1 MGFYAP
7 AQLVRDAKE
16 HGVEVRP
23 VCINHS
29 QWDCTLEGA
38 AIRLGLRMARGL
50 DFNHAQRLVA
60 ERGRPYASPADLH
73 RRAAIPAA
81 ALVRLAEADGF
92 LGLGLNRRDALWA
105 IRALEDT
112 PLPLFAEPITD
123 APVALPAMAEGG
135 QVVQDYRS
143 TGLSLRRHPVAFL
156 RGEMAARGMLANEG
170 LARQRNGRRATIG
183 GLVLVRQ
190 KPGSAKGVM
199 FITLEDETGVA
210 NIIVW
215 PALFEQQ
222 RRLILSARM
231 MAVRGQVQHEGGTV
245 HLIAEALSDLTPL
258 LDTVGIRG
266 ENFPLPLTR
275 GDEARGGGAPGPR
288 GNIRVPTRDFR

>member
-1 MGFYAP
+1 
-7 AQLVRDAKE
+7 
-16 HGVEVRP
+16 
-23 VCINHS
+23 
-29 QWDCTLEGA
+29 
-38 AIRLGLRMARGL
+38 
-50 DFNHAQRLVA
+50 
-60 ERGRPYASPADLH
+60 
-73 RRAAIPAA
+73 
-81 ALVRLAEADGF
+81 
-92 LGLGLNRRDALWA
+92 
-105 IRALEDT
+105 
-112 PLPLFAEPITD
+112 
-123 APVALPAMAEGG
+123 
-135 QVVQDYRS
+135 VVQDYRS

-156 RGEMAARGMLANEG
+156 RGEMAARGMLTNEG
-170 LARQRNGRRATIG
+170 LARLRNGRRATIG

-231 MAVRGQVQHEGGTV
+231 MAVRGQVQHEGGHEGGTV

-275 GDEARGGGAPGPR
+275 GDEARGGGAPGQR
-288 GNIRVPTRDFR
+288 GSIRVATRDFR